1 MIGRNN
7 PSPSPLKTTTL
18 TETIINLESVNPIDF
33 FGVNNNKF
41 DLLKKKFPLLKIL
54 SRGTQIKLSGA
65 PEQIDIAKEK
75 IELVIQYMQRNGHL
89 SENYFEQI
97 LGGDDAEVIDNFVD
111 QNPNEILVLGPN
123 GKSVR
128 ARTANQKKMVT
139 SADKND
145 IVFAIGPAG
154 TGKTYTAVA
163 LAVRALKNK
172 LVKKII
178 LTRPAVEAGESL
190 GFLPG
195 DLKEKI
201 DPYLRPLYDAL
212 DDMIPADKLAYYMS
226 SRTIEIAP
234 LAYMRGRT
242 LDNAFIIL
250 DEAQNANDLQIK
262 MFLTR
267 IGSNAK
273 AIITGDPTQVDL
285 PRNQKSGLDKAVR
298 ILQNIE
304 GIAHI
309 QLDEEDVVRHKLV
322 KAIIK
327 AYDKERENETE
338 NAYHR

>member
-1 MIGRNN
+1 
-7 PSPSPLKTTTL
+7 L
-18 TETIINLESVNPIDF
+18 TETIINLETVSPIEF
-33 FGVNNNKF
+33 FGVNNGKL
-41 DLLKKKFPLLKIL
+41 DILKKKFPRLKIL

-65 PEQIDIAKEK
+65 PEQIENARDK
-75 IELVIQYMQRNGHL
+75 INLAVQYLERNGNM
-89 SENYFEQI
+89 SENYLEQI
-97 LGGDDAEVIDNFVD
+97 LGGDDEKVVD
-111 QNPNEILVLGPN
+111 YFMEKNQTDVLVFGPH

-128 ARTANQKKMVT
+128 ARTSNQKKMVT
-139 SADKND
+139 AIDKND

-172 LVKKII
+172 QVKKII

-212 DDMIPADKLAYYMS
+212 DDMIPADKLGYYMTT
-226 SRTIEIAP
+226 RAIEIAP

-250 DEAQNANDLQIK
+250 DEAQNATDLQLK

-267 IGSNAK
+267 IGANAR
-273 AIITGDPTQVDL
+273 AIITGDVTQIDL
-285 PRNQKSGLDKAVR
+285 PPKVKSGLEKSVR
-298 ILQNIE
+298 ILSNVE
-304 GIAHI
+304 GIGHVV
-309 QLDEEDVVRHKLV
+309 LDEEDVVRHKLV

-327 AYDKERENETE
+327 AYDKEKLKELQDLK
-338 NAYHR
+338 

>member
-1 MIGRNN
+1 M
-7 PSPSPLKTTTL
+7 
-18 TETIINLESVNPIDF
+18 TETIINLETVNPLEF
-33 FGVNNNKF
+33 FGVNNGKL

-65 PEQIDIAKEK
+65 PEQIENAKEK
-75 IELVIQYMQRNGHL
+75 IELLVQYLERNGHV

-97 LGGDDAEVIDNFVD
+97 LGGDDAETVDNFIER
-111 QNPNEILVLGPN
+111 NPNDVLVFGPN

-128 ARTANQKKMVT
+128 ARTANQKRMVT
-139 SADKND
+139 ASEKND
-145 IVFAIGPAG
+145 IMFAIGPAG

-172 LVKKII
+172 MCKKII

-212 DDMIPADKLAYYMS
+212 DDMIPADKLGYYMQT
-226 SRTIEIAP
+226 RVIEIAP

-242 LDNAFIIL
+242 LDNAFILL
-250 DEAQNANDLQIK
+250 DEAQNATELQLK

-267 IGSNAK
+267 IGANAK
-273 AIITGDPTQVDL
+273 AIITGDLTQVDL
-285 PRNQKSGLDKAVR
+285 PRNQRSGLDKAVR
-298 ILQNIE
+298 ILKNID

-309 QLDEEDVVRHKLV
+309 ELDEEDVVRHRLV

-327 AYDKERENETE
+327 AYDKDKERDS
-338 NAYHR
+338 H